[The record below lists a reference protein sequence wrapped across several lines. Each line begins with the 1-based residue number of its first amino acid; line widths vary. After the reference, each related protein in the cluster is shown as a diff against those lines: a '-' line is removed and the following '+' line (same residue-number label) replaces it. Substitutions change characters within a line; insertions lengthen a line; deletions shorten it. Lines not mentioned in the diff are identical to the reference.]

1 VGSEGNIVDRGHSNF
16 CSSSGR
22 RFHQEYLKR
31 VTPRVL
37 ESQCIPM
44 DKNLWVIEQAAEFW
58 SARRSLLAE
67 SFNSFLKDALPQRRL

>member
-1 VGSEGNIVDRGHSNF
+1 
-16 CSSSGR
+16 
-22 RFHQEYLKR
+22 
-31 VTPRVL
+31 
-37 ESQCIPM
+37 M